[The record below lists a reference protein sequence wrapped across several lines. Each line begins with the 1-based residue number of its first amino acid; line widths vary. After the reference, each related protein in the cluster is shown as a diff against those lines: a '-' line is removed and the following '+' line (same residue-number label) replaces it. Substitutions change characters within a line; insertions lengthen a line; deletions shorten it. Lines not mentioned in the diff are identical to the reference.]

1 MKNILCYLGIILL
14 IALILFPPILR
25 ITLPDR
31 EKIKQVVTEERII
44 LFCSNSEYI
53 ANTSYNNQNIEMIA
67 IKKVISENKEENR
80 EDSITGDKFVKVYD
94 SLREKGDVVLET
106 TDDGEILKIDFS
118 VSDNKGLNLV
128 DLTKN
133 VDEQRI
139 FYEEQNF
146 SCIVRK

>member
-44 LFCSNSEYI
+44 LSCSNSEYI

-67 IKKVISENKEENR
+67 IKKIINENI

-133 VDEQRI
+133 VDEQKI

>member
-25 ITLPDR
+25 IALPDR

-44 LFCSNSEYI
+44 LSCSNSEYI

-67 IKKVISENKEENR
+67 IKKIINENI

-133 VDEQRI
+133 VDEQKI